1 MSDGVVQREKRR
13 SLVDQYIELPVDY
26 LDIAGHSVKRGL
38 LCHIHNYPTESDHQ
52 LRYVADNTNLRD
64 NTTHKIPGGGGSF

>member
-1 MSDGVVQREKRR
+1 MSDGVVQREKRS

-26 LDIAGHSVKRGL
+26 LDIAGHGVKRGL
-38 LCHIHNYPTESDHQ
+38 LRHIHDYPTELDHQ
-52 LRYVADNTNLRD
+52 LRSVVDYTNLRD